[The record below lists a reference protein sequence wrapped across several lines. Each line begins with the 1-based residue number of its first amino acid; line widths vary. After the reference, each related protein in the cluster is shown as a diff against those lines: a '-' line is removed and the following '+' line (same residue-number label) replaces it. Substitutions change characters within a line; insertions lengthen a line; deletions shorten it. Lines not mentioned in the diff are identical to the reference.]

1 MGTKAR
7 ATALALMGWSAQ
19 LALPSIGWAEVYKWT
34 DESGQVHYGEKKA
47 STSKAG
53 AKPLIIND
61 RKPSA
66 AEVEAARRHWQ
77 LQDQMVNERQAGQD
91 RQPDR
96 RQTVSSNGP
105 AEKSS
110 RSGGKEDGTD
120 ASRCN
125 LARDIL
131 DGSLRHSNGKPID
144 KYDLDTA
151 RGDVRPFCR

>member
-1 MGTKAR
+1 MGAIMR
-7 ATALALMGWSAQ
+7 ATAMALMGWSAQ
-19 LALPSIGWAEVYKWT
+19 LALPSTGWAEVYKWT
-34 DESGQVHYGEKKA
+34 DENGQVHYGEKKA

-53 AKPLIIND
+53 AKPLTIND

-91 RQPDR
+91 RQSTAAPKGATG
-96 RQTVSSNGP
+96 Q
-105 AEKSS
+105 KSL
-110 RSGGKEDGTD
+110 SGGKENGTD

-131 DGSLRHSNGKPID
+131 NGSLRHQNGAPID

-151 RGDVRPFCR
+151 RGDVRLFCR